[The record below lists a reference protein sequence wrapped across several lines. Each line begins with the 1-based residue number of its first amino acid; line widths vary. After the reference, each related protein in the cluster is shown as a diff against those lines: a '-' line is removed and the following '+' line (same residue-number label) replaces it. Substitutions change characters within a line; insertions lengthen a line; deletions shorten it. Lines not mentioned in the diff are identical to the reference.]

1 MRLFLALKIEPSET
15 YLSVINELKHSLRRD
30 TISWADPNNAHLTLK
45 FFGSTSDYRVDKIHR
60 QMDEICQNIEPV
72 KFSINKIGAFGSS
85 YKPQILWFGLKEEEV
100 LKQLH
105 SKIME
110 AIKPIGYLPDAGNF
124 VPHITFARIHKTVD
138 KPWFWKC
145 VEKHQKSNI
154 QDVEIINIHLY
165 ESKLTPE
172 KAVHSIIHTYQLSNT
187 NT

>member
-15 YLSVINELKHSLRRD
+15 YLSVIDELKHSLRRD
-30 TISWADPNNAHLTLK
+30 TISWADPKIAHLTLK
-45 FFGSTSDYRVDKIHR
+45 FFGNTPDYRVDKIHR
-60 QMDEICQNIEPV
+60 RMDDACKNIEPV

-85 YKPQILWFGLKEEEV
+85 YKPQILWFGLKEEEM

-105 SKIME
+105 SQIME

-124 VPHITFARIHKTVD
+124 VPHITFARIHKTMD

-145 VEKHQKSNI
+145 VEKFQNAQI
-154 QDVEIINIHLY
+154 QDVVIDKVHLF

-172 KAVHSIIHTYQLSNT
+172 KAVHSIIRTYYFQK
-187 NT
+187 